1 MRLKRPT
8 RHTVS
13 DHCNPDKIMKPSFL
27 RRLQEAEGI
36 RGSSAH
42 LECLLSGSL
51 PMTIQWYR
59 DEKEIHPDHKHRFRF
74 SDNVALLEIADLSS
88 HDNNRFTCRANN
100 AAGSVQCSA
109 TMTVKGSSQLALSR
123 FKHSQNFSLQCY

>member
-8 RHTVS
+8 RHIVS
-13 DHCNPDKIMKPSFL
+13 DLCNPEKIMKPSFL

-51 PMTIQWYR
+51 TMTIQWYR
-59 DEKEIHPDHKHRFRF
+59 DDHKHRFRF
-74 SDNVALLEIADLSS
+74 SDNVGLLEIADLNS
-88 HDNNRFTCRANN
+88 HDNNRFTCRATN

-109 TMTVKGSSQLALSR
+109 TMTVKA
-123 FKHSQNFSLQCY
+123 